1 MASRKKTA
9 RHKLLLERV
18 KKTPFLTDEEM
29 ANELGVSVPTIRLDR
44 IELGIPELRE
54 RMRSIAEKAQSQVK
68 SLSTTDVIGE
78 LLELERGV
86 AGVSL
91 MTITPDMVFE
101 KNQWAKGNEVF
112 AQANSLAL
120 VLADAPM
127 ALTGVA
133 NIKFKVPL
141 QVGDRLI
148 ARGKVVRTRGNKY
161 FIWVHTYRGMQEV
174 FRGKFIVVAIEKPT
188 EG

>member
-1 MASRKKTA
+1 MK
-9 RHKLLLERV
+9 
-18 KKTPFLTDEEM
+18 
-29 ANELGVSVPTIRLDR
+29 
-44 IELGIPELRE
+44 
-54 RMRSIAEKAQSQVK
+54 
-68 SLSTTDVIGE
+68 
-78 LLELERGV
+78 
-86 AGVSL
+86 
-91 MTITPDMVFE
+91 

-141 QVGDRLI
+141 QVGDKLI

>member
-101 KNQWAKGNEVF
+101 KK
-112 AQANSLAL
+112 S
-120 VLADAPM
+120 M
-127 ALTGVA
+127 
-133 NIKFKVPL
+133 
-141 QVGDRLI
+141 
-148 ARGKVVRTRGNKY
+148 GKR
-161 FIWVHTYRGMQEV
+161 E
-174 FRGKFIVVAIEKPT
+174 
-188 EG
+188 